1 MIQFI
6 YKIAIL
12 NGEHDHRPSDFW
24 GLCTQLHGVSFDT
37 SASMSRAHIPKKKW
51 NTRSLWAPGQS
62 LSKQVQKSSLPQPL
76 RCFHEKQGLVNDLSK
91 ITQLKRG
98 YNLQQIRLFK

>member
-37 SASMSRAHIPKKKW
+37 SASMSRAHIPKKKVEYQEPLGARAI
-51 NTRSLWAPGQS
+51 TFEAGTKIISAPTSAAFPRKTGVG
-62 LSKQVQKSSLPQPL
+62 K
-76 RCFHEKQGLVNDLSK
+76 
-91 ITQLKRG
+91 
-98 YNLQQIRLFK
+98 